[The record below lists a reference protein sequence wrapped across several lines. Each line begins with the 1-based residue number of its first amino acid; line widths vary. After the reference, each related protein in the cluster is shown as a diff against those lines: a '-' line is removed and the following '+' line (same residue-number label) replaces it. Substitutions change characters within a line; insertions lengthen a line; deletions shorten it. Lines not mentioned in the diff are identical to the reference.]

1 MLETFFADSAW
12 LILCG
17 PVYLQSLYYTGASCI
32 KLLITFLI
40 TIL

>member
-17 PVYLQSLYYTGASCI
+17 PVYLRHFI
-32 KLLITFLI
+32 
-40 TIL
+40 ILGPVV